1 MKQGFNRQLNRMVCE
16 IFAGDYFA
24 SKDPSLV
31 FSTLLGSCVSVC
43 LQDPTTK
50 ISGMN
55 HFMLP
60 SAVRG
65 DNILFND
72 DARYGMQSM
81 ELLINMMMKL
91 GARRNKFQAKVF
103 GAGKVLGTTVT
114 SVSESNAQFALSFL
128 AMEEIPILVKDLGG
142 DVGRKLFFF
151 PETYEVY
158 VKKIRY
164 NKTLETAV
172 AREKEFMTF
181 MQKKKEREKKAQEN
195 LTLF

>member
-1 MKQGFNRQLNRMVCE
+1 MNQRYNRQLDRTVCE
-16 IFAGDYFA
+16 IFAGDYY
-24 SKDPSLV
+24 STKDTNLV
-31 FSTLLGSCVSVC
+31 FSTLLGSCISVC
-43 LQDPTTK
+43 LRDKTTK

-81 ELLINMMMKL
+81 ELLINSMMKL
-91 GARRNKFQAKVF
+91 GATRNGLQAKVF
-103 GAGKVLGTTVT
+103 GGGKVLGTTVT
-114 SVSESNAQFALSFL
+114 AVSDSNVQFALSYL
-128 AMEEIPILVKDLGG
+128 QMEQIPILSRDVGS
-142 DVGRKLFFF
+142 DVGRKIFFF
-151 PETYEVY
+151 PESFEVY

-172 AREKEFMTF
+172 AREKEFMQF
-181 MQKKKEREKKAQEN
+181 MNKKKEQEKAKDDN
-195 LTLF
+195 ITFF